1 MVHKGRYLSDFRGKL
16 DLTEYI
22 EYAESREVAF
32 ADGTQRSACYD
43 TEEFII
49 NQNMKQGGAEQG
61 IIDILN
67 F

>member
-32 ADGTQRSACYD
+32 ADGTQRSARYD
-43 TEEFII
+43 TGEFVI
-49 NQNMKQGGAEQG
+49 NKNMKQGGRTG
-61 IIDILN
+61 DIDILN